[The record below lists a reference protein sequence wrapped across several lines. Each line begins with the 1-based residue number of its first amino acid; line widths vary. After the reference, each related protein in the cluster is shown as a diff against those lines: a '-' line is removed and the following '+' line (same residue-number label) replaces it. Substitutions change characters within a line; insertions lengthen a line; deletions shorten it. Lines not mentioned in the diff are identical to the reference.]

1 MKTRFAFAAAAL
13 ATGLA
18 FATPAAADQQRYAP
32 RYDSRADYGYG
43 YGYGY
48 RDRADVRQLRYRV
61 SEIRRDIDHFA
72 RRGMI
77 TRREANKLMDS
88 AHRLDR
94 RIARSARNGM
104 NRGEWRSAQ
113 EGIRRLQN
121 EIRHDLRDRG
131 DGRDDRYGR
140 YSRGQ
145 WQDDRW
151 DDYRYRD
158 HDRYDRRDRDDDD
171 DRRRRRRD

>member
-1 MKTRFAFAAAAL
+1 MRHRLAFAAAAL
-13 ATGLA
+13 AAGLS
-18 FATPAAADQQRYAP
+18 FATPAAADQQRYDQ
-32 RYDSRADYGYG
+32 RGGYGYDRGSGYG
-43 YGYGY
+43 YG
-48 RDRADVRQLRYRV
+48 DRAEVRQLRYRV
-61 SEIRRDIDHFA
+61 AEIRRDIDHFA

-77 TRREANKLMDS
+77 THREANKLMSS
-88 AHRLDR
+88 ANRLDH
-94 RIARSARNGM
+94 RIARSARHGL

-113 EGIRRLQN
+113 EGIRRLQQ

-140 YSRGQ
+140 YRRGQ
-145 WQDDRW
+145 WQDDRF

-158 HDRYDRRDRDDDD
+158 DHRYDRRDRDDDD